1 MNLILAFATGYKVE
15 QYVDFLN
22 SLKNITQPFKLVL
35 FTDLHDDDFLEWS
48 FCEVENV
55 NSDKY
60 KNISVPVIAAVVR
73 YYYYQQYLLSTNI
86 DDVVLFCD
94 VRDVIFQNG
103 NIFDNISSEKI
114 YVFKENNRYCFG
126 KCECHTKWFETI
138 GRSNFIE
145 KFSTDTFYCS
155 GVQLFGSTNSCLH
168 YLYKFIDTCEQYI
181 QYTFYINDQTIHN
194 ILIYENYFVS
204 DILYRYESELND
216 KVFNMGLCKEEDY
229 KIVDKMLFYTQS
241 NITPSIVHQ
250 YDRRLGRT
258 KELL

>member
-22 SLKNITQPFKLVL
+22 SLKKVTQPFKLVL
-35 FTDLHDDDFLEWS
+35 FTDLHEDDFLEWS

-60 KNISVPVIAAVVR
+60 KNISVPVIAAVIR

-86 DDVVLFCD
+86 DGSVLFCD
-94 VRDVIFQNG
+94 IRDVIFQNG
-103 NIFDNISSEKI
+103 NIFDNLSPEKI
-114 YVFKENNRYCFG
+114 YVFKENNRYSFG
-126 KCECHTKWFETI
+126 KCECHTQWFNTI
-138 GRSNFIE
+138 DRSDFIE

-155 GVQLFGSTNSCLH
+155 GVQLFGSINSCLH
-168 YLYKFIDTCEQYI
+168 YLYKFVDTCEQYI
-181 QYTFYINDQTIHN
+181 KYTFYINDQTIHN
-194 ILIYENYFVS
+194 ILIYENYFVN
-204 DILYRYESELND
+204 DTLYRYESELND

-229 KIVDKMLFYTQS
+229 KIVDKVLFYTQS
-241 NITPSIVHQ
+241 NIIPSIVHQ

>member
-22 SLKNITQPFKLVL
+22 SLKKITQPFKLVL

-60 KNISVPVIAAVVR
+60 KNISVPVIAAVIR

-138 GRSNFIE
+138 GRSDFIE

-155 GVQLFGSTNSCLH
+155 GVQLFGNTNSCLY
-168 YLYKFIDTCEQYI
+168 YLYKFVDLCKQYI
-181 QYTFYINDQTIHN
+181 NYTFYINDQTIHN
-194 ILIYENYFVS
+194 ILIYENYFMNN
-204 DILYRYESELND
+204 ILYKYEFDLND
-216 KVFNMGLCKEEDY
+216 RVFNMGLCKEEDY
-229 KIVDKMLFYTQS
+229 KIVDKVLYYTQS
-241 NITPSIVHQ
+241 NIIPSIVHQ
-250 YDRRLGRT
+250 YDRRLVRT